1 MPRSFGVVF
10 VVALVT
16 WALLGMLVSE
26 ALANHVTCGDVI
38 TTDTTLDS
46 DLLDCPG
53 HGIVI
58 GAPGITL
65 DLNGHT
71 VDGDGDPRPRPRVRH
86 RDRERAVRQLQAGH
100 RRATRRDDPER
111 DRARVRTRGAGHG
124 RRSQHGAPARA
135 GGQHGVRR
143 HRHVPDVERPHPGQP
158 RVRQQQHGHRGLR
171 AGRAHHDHGQSH
183 EPQRRLRPRARG
195 RRCRRPA
202 RAGTSR
208 PATARTASS
217 SLAPARC

>member
-10 VVALVT
+10 VVALAM
-16 WALLGMLVSE
+16 WALLGMLVSD

-71 VDGDGDPRPRPRVRH
+71 VDGDGDPRPPHLGCDTGEHLREELSLPLSLLMPPVPRLEWV
-86 RDRERAVRQLQAGH
+86 DGEVLAAKVPAAQA
-100 RRATRRDDPER
+100 R
-111 DRARVRTRGAGHG
+111 
-124 RRSQHGAPARA
+124 
-135 GGQHGVRR
+135 
-143 HRHVPDVERPHPGQP
+143 
-158 RVRQQQHGHRGLR
+158 
-171 AGRAHHDHGQSH
+171 
-183 EPQRRLRPRARG
+183 
-195 RRCRRPA
+195 
-202 RAGTSR
+202 
-208 PATARTASS
+208 
-217 SLAPARC
+217 